1 MAKEIFISYSRK
13 DFDKVK
19 AIKDEIDRELG
30 IKCWMDLDGIES
42 GEQFENKIIS
52 AIKDHDTMLF
62 MLSTNSMNSIYALKE
77 LKFAQLKKKRV
88 ILVYIESCQMSDE
101 FLFNYSMYDTVEWA
115 NSLQHDK
122 LLKNLRQWFGRTQQT
137 EPIDAGPTDPELQF
151 TLADRYYFGY
161 YDPSMGKLFD
171 PNENEAIKWYH
182 KAAIQGHMNAQ
193 YSLGEWYAGKSK
205 WEEAISWFLKAA
217 EQGDSR
223 SQYQLGYYY
232 DKILEI
238 QGKPNYKE
246 ALKWY
251 NKSAEQGNEYAQVAL
266 AHLYI
271 QGKGIPQDT
280 NKGLRHYVSLAKQ
293 GYKPAIE
300 WLNKHNLK
308 PLN

>member
-1 MAKEIFISYSRK
+1 MAKKIFISYSRK

-62 MLSTNSMNSIYALKE
+62 MLSANSMNSIYALKE

-122 LLKNLRQWFGRTQQT
+122 LLKNLRQWFGSTQQT
-137 EPIDAGPTDPELQF
+137 EPIDAGSTDPKQQF
-151 TLADRYYFGY
+151 SLADSYYFGF
-161 YDPSMGKLFD
+161 YDPSMRNFD

-217 EQGDSR
+217 EQGDSW

-232 DKILEI
+232 DRILEI

-246 ALKWY
+246 AIKWY

-266 AHLYI
+266 AHLYME
-271 QGKGIPQDT
+271 GKGLPKDPMEGV
-280 NKGLRHYVSLAKQ
+280 KCYVRLAKQ
-293 GYKPAIE
+293 GYKPATE
-300 WLNKHNLK
+300 WLNKHNMK
-308 PLN
+308 PYN